1 MIQSFLLSFGII
13 ILCATF
19 LLYIFTKLKQ
29 PPLLAF
35 ILTGILIGPMVL
47 GLVTNTEEIAI
58 LVEIGIAFLLF
69 SVGLGTD
76 LDELKKIKL
85 GLILLPIANII
96 ITLILFLLLKN
107 LLAIDFVQALYFA
120 FIVSFSSTMLIAKTL
135 LDSFKMDSLEGRLT
149 IGILLVED
157 LIAILA
163 IPILKNVNTLT
174 LGLVAGIFGKAA
186 LLVIIAIIL
195 NKVIYPRIIKS
206 AYQSDQSFFLLSMAS
221 CFLFILISVVL
232 DFPMAIGAFVGG
244 LAISIYPYNYEI
256 SSKISG
262 IRNLLTTI
270 VFVSLGMKLSFNFSD
285 NLWLLIVLISLV
297 LIIKPIIHFFFVLFS
312 GYGSKIA
319 FEVSTY
325 KAQISEFSL
334 ILAMQGFS
342 LLQLT
347 KGQYSAVI
355 IATSLSMLLTPYIIN
370 SQQKLYTKYYDNF
383 KKLDK
388 QKKFTKQIDS
398 INTAP
403 RDIKDHL
410 VIVGADVTSEAIIKL
425 LGKETNNPIVLVD
438 LNPDKISCIT
448 HDRISGICGDINY
461 PDVFNAANIKNAKLA
476 IITVSEFDTTARF
489 IKNVKKTNSGL
500 PIFAR
505 AHTRKEAYK
514 LYELGAE
521 LVIIPKVLESNYLL
535 EKTYDFMLNQNTK
548 STALRSKYLEY
559 LKKEAAKNK
568 ETARKK
574 ESKFG
579 F

>member
-47 GLVTNTEEIAI
+47 GFVTNTEEIAI

-85 GLILLPIANII
+85 GLIILPIANII
-96 ITLILFLLLKN
+96 ITLILFLVLRN
-107 LLAIDFVQALYFA
+107 LLAINFVQALYFA
-120 FIVSFSSTMLIAKTL
+120 FIVSFSSTMLIAKIL
-135 LDSFKMDSLEGRLT
+135 LDNFKMDSLDGRLT

-163 IPILKNVNTLT
+163 IPLLKNISNLT
-174 LGLVAGIFGKAA
+174 LGLVGIIFVKAA
-186 LLVIIAIIL
+186 LLVVIAIIL
-195 NKVIYPRIIKS
+195 NKTIYPYIIKS
-206 AYQSDQSFFLLSMAS
+206 AYKSDQSFFMLSIAS
-221 CFLFILISVVL
+221 CFLFILISVIL
-232 DFPMAIGAFVGG
+232 DFPMAIGAFFGG

-285 NLWLLIVLISLV
+285 NLLLLIILLILV
-297 LIIKPIIHFFFVLFS
+297 LVIKPIIHFLFVLFS

-319 FEVSTY
+319 FGVSTY

-370 SQQKLYTKYYDNF
+370 SQQKLYLKFAKPFSD
-383 KKLDK
+383 LDK
-388 QKKFTKQIDS
+388 NKKFTREIDS
-398 INTAP
+398 LNTVSK
-403 RDIKDHL
+403 DIENHL

-438 LNPDKISCIT
+438 LNPDKIKEINYN
-448 HDRISGICGDINY
+448 RISGICGDINY
-461 PDVFNAANIKNAKLA
+461 PDVFNAANLKKAKLA

-489 IKNVKKTNSGL
+489 IKNVKKANSGL

-548 STALRSKYLEY
+548 STALRSKYLDY

-568 ETARKK
+568 ETTRKK

>member
-13 ILCATF
+13 ILFST
-19 LLYIFTKLKQ
+19 LMLYIFTKLKQ

-47 GLVTNTEEIAI
+47 GLVTNTEEIAL

-76 LDELKKIKL
+76 LDELKKINL
-85 GLILLPIANII
+85 GLILLPIANIV
-96 ITLILFLLLKN
+96 ITLILFLVLRN
-107 LLAIDFVQALYFA
+107 LLVIDFVQALYFA

-174 LGLVAGIFGKAA
+174 LGLVAGIVGKVA

-195 NKVIYPRIIKS
+195 NKIIYPKIIKS
-206 AYQSDQSFFLLSMAS
+206 AYQSDQSFFLLSLAS

-285 NLWLLIVLISLV
+285 NLWLLVVLLILV
-297 LIIKPIIHFFFVLFS
+297 LIIKPIIHLFFVLFS

-334 ILAMQGFS
+334 ILAMQGFA

-347 KGQYSAVI
+347 KGQYSAVV

-370 SQQKLYTKYYDNF
+370 SQQKLYIKYYNNF

-388 QKKFTKQIDS
+388 HKKFTKQIDS
-398 INTAP
+398 LNTAP
-403 RDIKDHL
+403 RDIEDHL

-425 LGKETNNPIVLVD
+425 LEKETKNPIVLVD
-438 LNPDKISCIT
+438 LNPDKISCINNN
-448 HDRISGICGDINY
+448 RISSICGDINY
-461 PDVFNAANIKNAKLA
+461 PDVFNAANIKKAKLA

-489 IKNVKKTNSGL
+489 IKNVKKANSDL

-559 LKKEAAKNK
+559 LKKEATKNK
-568 ETARKK
+568 ETTRKK